1 MNKTTHKTQD
11 NGTELVQVETSKRNL
26 ARLTFTTQRGIR
38 RLPCAARPHS
48 CGKTERHLASIAD
61 LVTLGKQDRNA
72 KRYQRYLD
80 RMNNGETLA

>member
-1 MNKTTHKTQD
+1 MQTTEHKTQD
-11 NGTELVQVETSKRNL
+11 NRTELVQVATSKRNL
-26 ARLTFTTQRGIR
+26 ARLTFKTTRDVR

-48 CGKTERHLASIAD
+48 CGKTERHLASMAD
-61 LVTLGKQDRNA
+61 LVTRGKQDRNA